1 MMRIHTRLVQTV
13 PFAVAAV
20 VLCLLSSGGVVAQ
33 VPTPDPIQN
42 IGVNPALLRDV
53 GLDQNL
59 NRQIPLNLAFRDESG
74 QTVELGQFFGRKPV
88 ILTLVYYQCPMLCTE
103 VLNGLV
109 RTMRQTPLELGR
121 DFTVVTLSIDP
132 KEGPELAAIKHK
144 VYTDLYNRPNDSSG
158 WHFLTGDEPEIRK
171 LADAVG
177 FRYAYDPKS
186 GQFAHASGIM
196 LLTPEGKLSRYF
208 YGIEYPERDL
218 RLGLVEASQEKIGTP
233 VDRILLYCFHYDP
246 STGKYGLLISRVIAI
261 SGALT
266 VLGMTLLIV
275 GLFRREKQWY
285 GRHA

>member
-1 MMRIHTRLVQTV
+1 MRLASLIRTLPVDV
-13 PFAVAAV
+13 VAVA
-20 VLCLLSSGGVVAQ
+20 LFLVAPGTLAAQ
-33 VPTPDPIQN
+33 LPTPDPIQN
-42 IGVNPALLRDV
+42 IGVSPALLRDV

-59 NRQIPLNLAFRDESG
+59 NRQIPLHLAFRDEQG
-74 QTVELGQFFGRKPV
+74 RTVELAQFFRRKPV

-109 RTMRQTPLELGR
+109 RTMRQTPLELGK
-121 DFTVVTLSIDP
+121 DFSVVTLSIDP

-144 VYTDLYNRPNDSSG
+144 VYTDLYNRPNAAAG
-158 WHFLTGDEPEIRK
+158 WHFLTGNQPEIQQ
-171 LADAVG
+171 LASAVG

-218 RLGLVEASQEKIGTP
+218 RLGLVEASEEKIGTP

-246 STGKYGLLISRVIAI
+246 STGKYGLLISRVIAL

-266 VLGMTLLIV
+266 VLGMTLLIG

>member
-1 MMRIHTRLVQTV
+1 MKIHTRPVQTV
-13 PFAVAAV
+13 LFAVAAV

-59 NRQIPLNLAFRDESG
+59 NRQIPLNLAFRDERG

>member
-1 MMRIHTRLVQTV
+1 MRMRAQLVRTLAL
-13 PFAVAAV
+13 AVAAAAL
-20 VLCLLSSGGVVAQ
+20 VLSAPGKAAAQ
-33 VPTPDPIQN
+33 FPAPDPVQS
-42 IGVNPALLRDV
+42 IGINPALLREV
-53 GLDQNL
+53 SLDQNL
-59 NRQIPLNLAFRDESG
+59 NRQIPLQLTFRDEHG
-74 QTVELGQFFGRKPV
+74 QTVELQQFFGSKPV

-109 RTMRQTPLELGR
+109 RTMRQMPLELR
-121 DFTVVTLSIDP
+121 KDFTVVTLSIDP

-144 VYTDLYNRPNDSSG
+144 VYTDLYNRPNDSDG
-158 WHFLTGDEPEIRK
+158 WHFLTGNQPEIRQ

-186 GQFAHASGIM
+186 GQYAHASGIM

-246 STGKYGLLISRVIAI
+246 GTGKYGLLISRVIAI

-266 VLGMTLLIV
+266 VLGLTVLIV
-275 GLFRREKQWY
+275 GLFRHEKQWY

>member
-1 MMRIHTRLVQTV
+1 MKIHTRLVQTV

-59 NRQIPLNLAFRDESG
+59 NRQIPLNLAFRDERG

>member
-1 MMRIHTRLVQTV
+1 MKIHTRLVQTV

-59 NRQIPLNLAFRDESG
+59 NRQIPLNLAFRDERG

-132 KEGPELAAIKHK
+132 KEGPELAATKHK

>member
-1 MMRIHTRLVQTV
+1 MRTHSRLVPTLASAL
-13 PFAVAAV
+13 AVAA
-20 VLCLLSSGGVVAQ
+20 LYLSAPGTVAAQ
-33 VPTPDPIQN
+33 IPTPDPIQN

-59 NRQIPLNLAFRDESG
+59 NHQIPLDLAFRDEHG
-74 QTVELGQFFGRKPV
+74 QTVQLRQFFGRRPV

-109 RTMRQTPLELGR
+109 RTMRQMPLELR
-121 DFTVVTLSIDP
+121 KDFSVVTLSIDP
-132 KEGPELAAIKHK
+132 KEGPELASIKHK
-144 VYTDLYNRPNDSSG
+144 VYTDLYNRPNDSDG
-158 WHFLTGDEPEIRK
+158 WHFLTGNQPDIRR

-186 GQFAHASGIM
+186 GQYAHASGIM

-218 RLGLVEASQEKIGTP
+218 RLALVEASQEKIGTP

-246 STGKYGLLISRVIAI
+246 STGKYGLLISRVIAV

-266 VLGMTLLIV
+266 VLGLTVLIA
-275 GLFRREKQWY
+275 GLFRHEKQWY